1 VVTVRAHRTVVHYF
15 DSIIQNIGRNV
26 SDLDQLTQSLARNL
40 KRWRGER
47 GFTLDALAARAGVS
61 RGMIIQIEQART
73 NPSVGT
79 TVKLA
84 DALGVSITTLL
95 DHEQGP
101 RVRLVPE
108 DQAVRMWSTEAGSS
122 TTLLVGA
129 EARGPIELWSL
140 QLMPG
145 DSSDSDPHPEGTVE
159 LLHVTAGEL
168 TLVVDGEAHMVP
180 AGTSATFEAHV
191 PHAYRND
198 GSEPA
203 GLTMAVS
210 IPPVRR
216 QGK

>member
-1 VVTVRAHRTVVHYF
+1 M
-15 DSIIQNIGRNV
+15 

-95 DHEQGP
+95 DYEQGSQ
-101 RVRLVPE
+101 VRLVPE
-108 DQAVRMWSTEAGSS
+108 SQAVRMWSTEAGSS
-122 TTLLVGA
+122 TTLLVGT
-129 EARGPIELWSL
+129 EARGPIELWSWH
-140 QLMPG
+140 LMPG
-145 DSSDSDPHPEGTVE
+145 DGSASDPHPEGTVE

-168 TLVVDGEAHMVP
+168 TLIVDGEVHVVP

-191 PHAYRND
+191 PHSYRND
-198 GSEPA
+198 GSEPVD
-203 GLTMAVS
+203 LTMAVS
-210 IPPVRR
+210 IPPVVRR
-216 QGK
+216 EGK

>member
-1 VVTVRAHRTVVHYF
+1 M
-15 DSIIQNIGRNV
+15 

-95 DHEQGP
+95 DYEQG
-101 RVRLVPE
+101 RQVQVVPE
-108 DQAVRMWSTEAGSS
+108 GQAVRMWSTEAGSH

-129 EARGPIELWSL
+129 EVRGPLELWAWR
-140 QLMPG
+140 LMPG
-145 DSSDSDPHPEGTVE
+145 DASASDPHPDGTTE

-168 TLVVDGEAHMVP
+168 TLLVDGAAYSVP
-180 AGTSATFEAHV
+180 AGASVSFESNV

-198 GSEPA
+198 GDQA
-203 GLTMAVS
+203 VDMTMVVS
-210 IPPVRR
+210 VPPVR
-216 QGK
+216 

>member
-1 VVTVRAHRTVVHYF
+1 M
-15 DSIIQNIGRNV
+15 

-79 TVKLA
+79 TVKIA

-95 DHEQGP
+95 DYEKGP
-101 RVRLVPE
+101 QVTVVPGS
-108 DQAVRMWSTEAGSS
+108 QAVRMWSTPAGSR

-129 EARGPIELWSL
+129 EARGPVELWSWT
-140 QLMPG
+140 LMPG
-145 DSSDSDPHPEGTVE
+145 DASSSDPHPAGTTE

-168 TLVVDGEAHMVP
+168 TLVVDGEPHSVP
-180 AGTSATFEAHV
+180 AGASAAFEANV
-191 PHAYRND
+191 PHTYRND
-198 GSEPA
+198 GA
-203 GLTMAVS
+203 GTVELIMSVS
-210 IPPVRR
+210 IPPV
-216 QGK
+216 G

>member
-1 VVTVRAHRTVVHYF
+1 
-15 DSIIQNIGRNV
+15 V

-95 DHEQGP
+95 DYEQGSQ
-101 RVRLVPE
+101 VRLVPE
-108 DQAVRMWSTEAGSS
+108 SQAVRMWSTEAGSS
-122 TTLLVGA
+122 TTLLVGT
-129 EARGPIELWSL
+129 EARGPIELWSWY
-140 QLMPG
+140 LMPG
-145 DSSDSDPHPEGTVE
+145 DSSASDPHPEGTVE

-168 TLVVDGEAHMVP
+168 TLVVDGEAHAVP
-180 AGTSATFEAHV
+180 AGSSATFEAHV
-191 PHAYRND
+191 PHSYRND
-198 GSEPA
+198 GTEPA
-203 GLTMAVS
+203 ELTMAVS

-216 QGK
+216 DGK

>member
-1 VVTVRAHRTVVHYF
+1 M
-15 DSIIQNIGRNV
+15 

-95 DHEQGP
+95 DYEQGSQ
-101 RVRLVPE
+101 VRLVPE
-108 DQAVRMWSTEAGSS
+108 SQAVRMWSTEAGSS

-129 EARGPIELWSL
+129 EARGPIELWSWH
-140 QLMPG
+140 LMPG
-145 DSSDSDPHPEGTVE
+145 DSSASDPHPGGTVE

-168 TLVVDGEAHMVP
+168 TLVVDGETHAVP
-180 AGTSATFEAHV
+180 AGSSATFEAHV
-191 PHAYRND
+191 PHSYRND
-198 GSEPA
+198 GTEPA
-203 GLTMAVS
+203 ELTMAVS

-216 QGK
+216 DGK

>member
-1 VVTVRAHRTVVHYF
+1 M
-15 DSIIQNIGRNV
+15 

-40 KRWRGER
+40 KRWRSER

-95 DHEQGP
+95 DYEQGSQ
-101 RVRLVPE
+101 VRLVPE
-108 DQAVRMWSTEAGSS
+108 SQAVRMWSTEAGSW
-122 TTLLVGA
+122 TTLLVGT
-129 EARGPIELWSL
+129 EARGPIELWSWH
-140 QLMPG
+140 LMPG
-145 DSSDSDPHPEGTVE
+145 EGSASDPHPEGTVE
-159 LLHVTAGEL
+159 LLHVTSGEL
-168 TLVVDGEAHMVP
+168 TLIVDGAEHSVP

-191 PHAYRND
+191 PHSYRND
-198 GSEPA
+198 GTEPA
-203 GLTMAVS
+203 ELTMAVS

-216 QGK
+216 DGN